1 MVVFWTLYSV
11 GETQSQLLLKT
22 LHDWGHCLV
31 KAETN
36 AIQNAIYISVICKNP
51 NVIVES
57 AYLFK
62 LTIIT
67 ENVILEIVI
76 GVSLL
81 YIIIV

>member
-1 MVVFWTLYSV
+1 M
-11 GETQSQLLLKT
+11 GETQPQLQGDILLKT
-22 LHDWGHCLV
+22 LHDWGHCLG

-36 AIQNAIYISVICKNP
+36 AIQNAIYISVICENP

-76 GVSLL
+76 GVSLV
-81 YIIIV
+81 YFSFIIYLF